1 MQIFFATASSS
12 LPWTGAESGGFSI
25 IAFSLGGGI
34 AMAFAADFYYLI
46 NSIILLAPVGIIRG
60 LPAGYGNMLFRC
72 PSLLPS
78 SYLRTLVGKLLGV
91 KVAGSSV
98 GHSGLHDQSQIGA
111 EMAQE
116 LKTVGSRVLDIPGIL
131 QWQFDNHR
139 GLIHSF
145 VSTIQYGPIQYQH
158 SDWRR
163 VCSIVKGDT
172 ARTPPSSHD
181 CKLFNS
187 KILVMFGDD
196 DSIVFAEEVSTD
208 LLHLMGDSEHVE
220 FKAVAGGH
228 GFPVP
233 NCDEVANYISDFC
246 SFGSKDRTGAKGK
259 GNK

>member
-1 MQIFFATASSS
+1 
-12 LPWTGAESGGFSI
+12 
-25 IAFSLGGGI
+25 
-34 AMAFAADFYYLI
+34 MAFAADFYYLI
-46 NSIILLAPVGIIRG
+46 NSIILLAPAGIMRR
-60 LPAGYGNMLFRC
+60 LPAEYENMLFHY
-72 PSLLPS
+72 PSLLPL
-78 SYLRTLVGKLLGV
+78 SYLRTLVGTLLGV
-91 KVAGSSV
+91 KVANSNV
-98 GHSGLHDQSQIGA
+98 GHSGLLDQSQIAA
-111 EMAQE
+111 ETAQE
-116 LKTVGSRVLDIPGIL
+116 LKPVGSRALDIPGIL

-172 ARTPPSSHD
+172 TRTPLSSHH

-187 KILVMFGDD
+187 KMLVIFGDA
-196 DSIVFAEEVSTD
+196 DSIVLAEEVSAD
-208 LLHLMGDSEHVE
+208 LLYIMGDSEHVE

-233 NCDEVANYISDFC
+233 SCDEVTNHILDFC
-246 SFGSKDRTGAKGK
+246 GFRSRDRTGVKGK

>member
-12 LPWTGAESGGFSI
+12 LAWTGVESGGFSI
-25 IAFSLGGGI
+25 VAFSLGGGI

-46 NSIILLAPVGIIRG
+46 NSIILLAPVGIIRR
-60 LPAGYGNMLFRC
+60 LPVGYENMLFRC

-91 KVAGSSV
+91 KISKSNV
-98 GHSGLHDQSQIGA
+98 GHSGLLDQSQIA
-111 EMAQE
+111 VEMAQE
-116 LKTVGSRVLDIPGIL
+116 LKPVGSRVLDIPGIL

-145 VSTIQYGPIQYQH
+145 VSTIRYGPIQYQH
-158 SDWRR
+158 LDWRR

-172 ARTPPSSHD
+172 ARTPISSHR

-187 KILVMFGDD
+187 KMLVVFGDAD
-196 DSIVFAEEVSTD
+196 DLVLAEEVSAD
-208 LLHLMGDSEHVE
+208 LLYIMGDSEHVVV
-220 FKAVAGGH
+220 KTVAGGH

-233 NCDEVANYISDFC
+233 RCDEVANHISEFC
-246 SFGSKDRTGAKGK
+246 GF
-259 GNK
+259 